1 MVERATWNRGQA
13 LSYSLAYRLKGKW
26 YLQSKTVSSVHSNGD
41 PHFARFPRLDEGG
54 KRHGR
59 KRRREEALKLAALA
73 AACLF
78 ACATGHAQQAAPD
91 NSKRVDHDTVGKA
104 SEDDIAKESE
114 NPIGNLTVLPLENY
128 TNFGV
133 GPHHGT
139 LNLLEFEP
147 VVPIHLTPDWNLI
160 TRVVIPAVWTPDLSP
175 AKSVPQAIA
184 PADFFAFLSP
194 RNATNGW
201 LWGVGPIIQIPTA
214 TSPTVGSSVWGL
226 GPTAV
231 VVKTTEHVVAGV
243 LANQVWSLGGV
254 DSGPGGRRYAT
265 FLVEPFFNYNFG
277 GGWFV
282 FSDPIITANWETRG
296 TKWTVPLGAGFGR
309 IIKLAASCRSNCR
322 SAASTMS

>member
-1 MVERATWNRGQA
+1 V
-13 LSYSLAYRLKGKW
+13 
-26 YLQSKTVSSVHSNGD
+26 NGSANKKK
-41 PHFARFPRLDEGG
+41 P
-54 KRHGR
+54 
-59 KRRREEALKLAALA
+59 KLAALA

-78 ACATGHAQQAAPD
+78 TSAPAHAQQAAPD
-91 NSKRVDHDTVGKA
+91 YARRLDHDTVSKA
-104 SEDDIAKESE
+104 DEDDIARESE
-114 NPIGNLTVLPLENY
+114 NPIGNLTVLPLEND

-133 GPHHGT
+133 GPHDGT
-139 LNLLEFEP
+139 QNILEFEP
-147 VVPIHLTPDWNLI
+147 VVPIHLNPDWTLI
-160 TRVVIPAVWTPDLSP
+160 NRAIIPAVWNPDLSP
-175 AKSVPQAIA
+175 AMSVPQAIA
-184 PADFFAFLSP
+184 PTDYSAFLSP
-194 RNATNGW
+194 SRPVDGW
-201 LWGVGPIIQIPTA
+201 TVGAGPIVQIPTA